1 MTSLN
6 NPTLGVASDEKILIG
21 MNPNAS
27 LVVPVRLVT
36 MMSTIYCLL
45 EVAFKSAWFKISRT
59 I

>member
-6 NPTLGVASDEKILIG
+6 NPTLGVASDEKKLID

-27 LVVPVRLVT
+27 LVVAVRLVT

-45 EVAFKSAWFKISRT
+45 EAAFKSAWFMISRT